1 LNHTWHLWT
10 IFNYRGANLDEI
22 LFDLHGASLEMRI
35 LTFSNKLGISTLSLG
50 IYFWLFVAKSNPLSA
65 VWTTICFGVQ
75 YSSAPNHGFLPSV
88 PWHSM
93 LHLVRT
99 IGVHSGR
106 PARPGPSP
114 KRPSTFNFGPARPSI
129 KFGPC
134 RAAHGPAHISLNV
147 PCFKRAARIKKRP
160 EIKKARNTHFGPE
173 IHIWA
178 PKCKIEPRIHNWAWN
193 TLKLNMISKP
203 TK

>member
-1 LNHTWHLWT
+1 MGAIKSRLDPLNL
-10 IFNYRGANLDEI
+10 
-22 LFDLHGASLEMRI
+22 ASLEP
-35 LTFSNKLGISTLSLG
+35 SLG
-50 IYFWLFVAKSNPLSA
+50 QGQPTPEDSRLARGPPQA
-65 VWTTICFGVQ
+65 TDTPP
-75 YSSAPNHGFLPSV
+75 A
-88 PWHSM
+88 
-93 LHLVRT
+93 

-134 RAAHGPAHISLNV
+134 RAGSRADPSAHGPAHISLNE
-147 PCFKRAARIKKRP
+147 PCYKRAARNKKRP

-178 PKCKIEPRIHNWAWN
+178 PKCKIEPRIHN
-193 TLKLNMISKP
+193 
-203 TK
+203 